1 MTPANPVSSVKGGN
15 VCWRVGGIYPLVAVG
30 AFAASVRPRREGL
43 VKTRRSSQYVHY
55 SLDSAEVKA
64 VIGIL
69 YEQFRMPC
77 EEAAE

>member
-1 MTPANPVSSVKGGN
+1 MSVGELAEF
-15 VCWRVGGIYPLVAVG
+15 IPLSQSPLSQHL
-30 AFAASVRPRREGL
+30 SVPRREGL

-64 VIGIL
+64 VIGVL
-69 YEQFRMPC
+69 YEQFCMSC